1 MNLGLQKMLGMEEQR
16 ESTMPPGQV
25 AEREWE
31 QLMDREEEQRQKE
44 EISKYFKHHDIKM
57 LENRE
62 KQSEKSQ
69 RKEQRR
75 SFVIPKISRDR
86 RTEYEEYMRAGYE
99 GEDEEE
105 EVVNITLGNETEHLT
120 NTTLGNE
127 NEDDDL
133 ENFYTPAKKD
143 PH

>member
-1 MNLGLQKMLGMEEQR
+1 M
-16 ESTMPPGQV
+16 
-25 AEREWE
+25 
-31 QLMDREEEQRQKE
+31 
-44 EISKYFKHHDIKM
+44 
-57 LENRE
+57 
-62 KQSEKSQ
+62 
-69 RKEQRR
+69 
-75 SFVIPKISRDR
+75 IPKTSRDR